1 MWCTGTASTS
11 FGPNGGACVRIAMS
25 KPEAQPDPARG
36 VTVYYDG
43 SCPLCTREIGLY
55 QRSDSSETITFCDI
69 SRNAPPE
76 GLTRDQAMARF
87 HVATPNMGLT
97 SGARAFIALWL
108 SLPRWRW
115 LGKLASLPPL
125 PWILEMAYRAV
136 LPIRPA
142 FQWLARKA
150 FRET

>member
-1 MWCTGTASTS
+1 M
-11 FGPNGGACVRIAMS
+11 
-25 KPEAQPDPARG
+25 
-36 VTVYYDG
+36 TVYYDG
-43 SCPLCTREIGLY
+43 SCPLCAREIGLY
-55 QRSDSSETITFCDI
+55 KGSAGSEAIRFCDI

-76 GLTRDQAMARF
+76 GLSREQAMARF
-87 HVATPNMGLT
+87 HVATGKQGLT

-115 LGKLASLPPL
+115 LGRIASVPPL
-125 PWILEMAYRAV
+125 PWIMEAAYRAI